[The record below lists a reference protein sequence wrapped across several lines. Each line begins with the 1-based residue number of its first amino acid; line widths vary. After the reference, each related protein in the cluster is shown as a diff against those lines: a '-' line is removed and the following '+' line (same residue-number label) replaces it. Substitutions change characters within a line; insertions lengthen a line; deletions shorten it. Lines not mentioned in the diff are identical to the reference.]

1 MTDVPSSREKQPA
14 DKLCGKV
21 TVPLLLS
28 GADRRGSGSIWC
40 FADQAPGEQELL
52 EMHLAPI
59 PETSENILVCLFDNL
74 ARDYILELA
83 AYSWVGAVHIAK
95 VK

>member
-1 MTDVPSSREKQPA
+1 
-14 DKLCGKV
+14 
-21 TVPLLLS
+21 
-28 GADRRGSGSIWC
+28 
-40 FADQAPGEQELL
+40 
-52 EMHLAPI
+52 MHLAPI